1 MLDTNFIT
9 SILIFILVLYSGI
22 LAPNLPEKI
31 SQIFNNDPF
40 KLLIIF
46 MIVYMSSLNPQIA
59 ILIAIGFALSLQS
72 HTRNQ
77 LYDKL
82 SNLINFDIFTNTKN
96 VKFND
101 EPEIINNYDKTDVIT
116 NNNTNL
122 NDFYKLN
129 NNDIFNMNNNI
140 SNDNNFQWD
149 FYADDYNY
157 ANF

>member
-1 MLDTNFIT
+1 MSNNNFTT

-22 LAPNLPEKI
+22 LAPNLPEKV
-31 SQIFNNDPF
+31 SQIFNNDSF

-46 MIVYMSSLNPQIA
+46 IIVYMYSLNPQIA

-77 LYDKL
+77 LYKKL
-82 SNLINFDIFTNTKN
+82 SNLINFDIFTDTKN

-101 EPEIINNYDKTDVIT
+101 EPEIINNYDKANIIT
-116 NNNTNL
+116 NDNTNL

-129 NNDIFNMNNNI
+129 NNDIFNMNNNVN
-140 SNDNNFQWD
+140 NDNDYEWD
-149 FYADDYNY
+149 FYGYDYNY